1 MSPQDSKSASRG
13 VHVQKPG
20 SNVYT
25 VMLLVALVALVIGC
39 VMLYLEID
47 SYGGFGAIRGP
58 AASAA
63 PPVYAHLS
71 PDMARLT
78 V

>member
-1 MSPQDSKSASRG
+1 
-13 VHVQKPG
+13 
-20 SNVYT
+20 
-25 VMLLVALVALVIGC
+25 MLLVALVALVIGC
-39 VMLYLEID
+39 VLLYLEID

-63 PPVYAHLS
+63 QPVYTHLS